1 MTCIITIRK
10 NNLSIYI
17 LLIALCK
24 LGKDTFFVGVNYRKS
39 FTELKIPPTDTQ
51 KYLSKHIFIHK
62 FICYLFTLIVY
73 SIKNCIEISEQQKN
87 ALIDTL

>member
-17 LLIALCK
+17 LLIAHCK

-39 FTELKIPPTDTQ
+39 FTKLKIPPTDTQ

-73 SIKNCIEISEQQKN
+73 SIKNFI
-87 ALIDTL
+87 